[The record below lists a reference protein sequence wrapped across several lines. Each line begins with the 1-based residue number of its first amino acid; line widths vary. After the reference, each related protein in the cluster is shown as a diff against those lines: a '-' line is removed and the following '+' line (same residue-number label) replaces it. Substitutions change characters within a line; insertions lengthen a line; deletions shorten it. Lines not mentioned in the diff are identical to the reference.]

1 MLGAAQAADGALPE
15 SSRGLPALRLRPPT
29 SHPRGRA
36 VSSALCTLFWSQ
48 RAESPAAA
56 LTHRSPPG
64 PVQHQAPNPC
74 KSRTTR
80 CQQKCRE
87 LPVLSWEGLAEASP
101 GRSHPTGTKEHNW
114 QQRTQHEM
122 PRPGTKHTKH
132 SLSLVFLNQLHLCFT
147 GK

>member
-36 VSSALCTLFWSQ
+36 VSSALCAWFWSQ

-64 PVQHQAPNPC
+64 PAQHQAPNPC
-74 KSRTTR
+74 KSRTMR
-80 CQQKCRE
+80 CQQKCKE
-87 LPVLSWEGLAEASP
+87 LPVLSWEGLAKASP
-101 GRSHPTGTKEHNW
+101 VRSRPTGTEEHN
-114 QQRTQHEM
+114 QQQCTQHEM
-122 PRPGTKHTKH
+122 PGPGTKHTKR
-132 SLSLVFLNQLHLCFT
+132 SLSLVFLNQRHLCFT
-147 GK
+147 CK